1 MEHGITGFNM
11 WQKSIAQSLPFWGS
25 FDEACNIHHIQE
37 SRHFTENNN
46 NNTNNI
52 KKKFQY

>member
-1 MEHGITGFNM
+1 MEHGIAGFNM

-46 NNTNNI
+46 NNNI